1 MCGRYTVLTED
12 EIIEIRE
19 ILKDLSLLIVR
30 DDFENYDE
38 APGEVFPTNHAPVIT
53 KNNDGISF
61 ESVKWGFKKWSGPG
75 VIINARSE
83 TMRNKSTFS
92 KHLETG
98 RCVVPAGEFFEWE
111 KAAGKTGSAGKKKHY
126 AKDRDGNLLFMAGLY
141 RDVKDENDYEAI
153 QNNSSGMVR
162 EFVIIT
168 KEVTGEMAKIHDRMP
183 VILRVEQIEPWLT
196 GVITPKDI
204 EKMDFDV
211 SVNPCDEGDTEE
223 QISLF

>member
-19 ILKDLSLLIVR
+19 ILKKLSLRIVR
-30 DDFENYDE
+30 DDFEEYDE

-53 KNNDGISF
+53 KSNDGIAF
-61 ESVKWGFKKWSGPG
+61 ESVKWGFKKWNSPG

-111 KAAGKTGSAGKKKHY
+111 KLDTGKKKHY

-141 RDVKDENDYEAI
+141 RDVKDENDPEAI
-153 QNNSSGMVR
+153 QNDSSGIVR

-168 KEVTGEMAKIHDRMP
+168 KEATGEMAKIHDRMP

-196 GVITPKDI
+196 GVMTPEDI
-204 EKMDFDV
+204 EKMEFDV
-211 SVNPCDEGDTEE
+211 SVNPCDEGNTEE

>member
-19 ILKDLSLLIVR
+19 ILQKLSLQIIK

-38 APGEVFPTNHAPVIT
+38 EPGEVFPTNHAPVIT
-53 KNNDGISF
+53 KNDEGIAF
-61 ESVKWGFKKWSGPG
+61 ESLKWGFKKWNSPG

-83 TMRNKSTFS
+83 TMKQKSTFS
-92 KHLETG
+92 RHLETG

-111 KAAGKTGSAGKKKHY
+111 KLHTGKKKHY
-126 AKDRDGNLLFMAGLY
+126 AKDREGNLLFMAGLY
-141 RDVKDENDYEAI
+141 RDVIDENDPDGYI
-153 QNNSSGMVR
+153 R

-168 KEVTGEMAKIHDRMP
+168 KAATGEMAKIHDRMP

-196 GVITPKDI
+196 GVITPEDI
-204 EKMDFDV
+204 GKIDFDV
-211 SVNPCDEGDTEE
+211 EVAPFENDDEEK